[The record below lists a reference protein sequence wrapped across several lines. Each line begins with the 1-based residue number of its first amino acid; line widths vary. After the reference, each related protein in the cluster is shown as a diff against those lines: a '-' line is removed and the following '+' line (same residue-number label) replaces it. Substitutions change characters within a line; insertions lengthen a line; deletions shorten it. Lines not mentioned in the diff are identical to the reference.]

1 MLETFHP
8 YMTLART
15 LQITMVLLLIGQEA
29 FGQHTI
35 AGKVIDE
42 KSREPL
48 AFVNIIFNHDEL
60 TGTTTDING
69 RFSFRSGVALT
80 SLTCSYVGYEKF
92 SLKLD
97 SSRLDKPITISL
109 RESSYA
115 LNEVVVRAGE
125 NPANRIIRKVIENK
139 DINNPERVSSF
150 QYTSYNKV
158 IYDFDLSDAQ
168 PADSSHTD
176 IDSLFRGGH
185 LFVMESVTDRKFIYP
200 DNNEEIITGV
210 NVSGFKESSF
220 APLATDIQPFSFYK
234 DIIPILDISYLNPIS
249 NGSLSKY
256 DFTLEDTLY
265 LGVDTTFIISF
276 KPQAGKNFEGLTGV
290 LYINTSTYAIQNVIA
305 KPATSGFVEVSLQQQ
320 YQYVEG
326 KQWFPEQL
334 KFELILR
341 QNPSMTVG
349 VRASGVSIIDHVRLN
364 PVLYKKDFALEA
376 IRMDD
381 MANDRDSI
389 FWSEH
394 RPIPLSEKEAITYEV
409 LDSLG
414 EKYKFDNIL
423 KYMEKVSMNKIPI
436 GFIDLDISKV
446 LLYNKYEG
454 VRLGLGVYTNDK
466 LIKNFA
472 VGGFFGYGFKDKGWK
487 YGGEAIVTINKEK
500 ELLLTVRHQNT
511 LSETGKTLLGYFNP
525 RQFDFRPL
533 IASQMDHIQQSGVS
547 LGFRA
552 LRYARFNVSFNNT
565 RIDPQYT
572 YAFTQADG
580 DVISSYTNTDIT
592 VNFRYAYKEKLIR
605 SMGQRISMGTK
616 YPILSLTYTRG
627 LQDVFSGQFDYH
639 KVEARVEESIYF
651 KNLGESRIRI
661 DAGYI
666 NNPLPYGLLFTGD
679 GSYIRNWSVLV
690 KNSFQTVSPYE
701 FLSDKYVNLHY
712 SHNFGSLLL
721 HIGNWKPAISVVQ
734 NIGWGSLSHPEYQQ
748 YVDFKTR
755 EKGLYESGVQLDNIL
770 RMKYLN
776 VAYMGFGA
784 GAYYRYGP
792 YASANASDNLAFT
805 FSMTFSSK

>member
-1 MLETFHP
+1 MIQTFSP
-8 YMTLART
+8 QMTLART
-15 LQITMVLLLIGQEA
+15 LQVLIFLLFISQGAYGQYAIT
-29 FGQHTI
+29 
-35 AGKVIDE
+35 GKVIDE
-42 KSREPL
+42 KSKEPL
-48 AFVNIIFNHDEL
+48 AFVNIIFNHDQL

-69 RFSFRSGVALT
+69 RFSFRSNVVLS
-80 SLTCSYVGYEKF
+80 SLTCSYVGYERI
-92 SLKLD
+92 SLTLD
-97 SSRLDKPITISL
+97 SARLSKPIMISL
-109 RESSYA
+109 HESSFE
-115 LNEVVVRAGE
+115 LGEIVVKAGE
-125 NPANRIIRKVIENK
+125 NPANRIIRKVMGNK
-139 DINNPERVSSF
+139 DLNNPEHLSSF

-158 IYDFDLSDAQ
+158 IYDFDYSDSLQ
-168 PADSSHTD
+168 ADVS
-176 IDSLFRGGH
+176 IGVVDSLFKGGH

-234 DIIPILDISYLNPIS
+234 DIIPVLDIAYLNPIS

-256 DFTLEDTLY
+256 DFRLEDTLY

-305 KPATSGFVEVSLQQQ
+305 KPATSGFIEVSLQQQ
-320 YQYVEG
+320 YQYVDG

-334 KFELILR
+334 KFELIVR
-341 QNPSMTVG
+341 QSPSMTVG
-349 VRASGVSIIDHVRLN
+349 VRASGVSIIDHIRLN

-394 RPIPLSEKEAITYEV
+394 RPIPLSEKEDITYEV

-423 KYMEKVSMNKIPI
+423 NYMEKVSMNRIPI
-436 GFIDLDISKV
+436 DFIDLDISKV
-446 LLYNKYEG
+446 LLYNNYEG
-454 VRLGLGVYTNDK
+454 IRLGLGAYTNDK

-487 YGGEAIVTINKEK
+487 YGGEAILTISKEK
-500 ELLLTVRHQNT
+500 ELLMTIRHQNT

-525 RQFDFRPL
+525 RQFDFRTW
-533 IASQMDHIQQSGVS
+533 IASQMDHIQQSSVS

-552 LRYARFNVSFNNT
+552 LRYARFNVSFNNS
-565 RIDPQYT
+565 RIDPQYS
-572 YAFTQADG
+572 YAFSQSDG
-580 DVISSYTNTDIT
+580 DLISSYTNTDIT

-616 YPILSLTYTRG
+616 YPVLSLTYTRG
-627 LQDVFSGQFDYH
+627 LQDVFSGQFAYH
-639 KVEARVEESIYF
+639 KVEARLEESIYF

-666 NNPLPYGLLFTGD
+666 DNPLPYGMLFTGE
-679 GSYIRNWSVLV
+679 GSYIRNWSILV
-690 KNSFQTVSPYE
+690 KNSFQTVTPYE
-701 FLSDKYVNLHY
+701 FLSDRYVNLFY
-712 SHNFGSLLL
+712 AHNFGSLLL

-734 NIGWGSLSHPEYQQ
+734 NIGWGSLSHPEYHQS
-748 YVDFKTR
+748 VEFKTK

-792 YASANASDNLAFT
+792 YASDSASDNLAFT